1 MLRDR
6 NARRLHSVARPGT
19 NGVAR
24 RCAHLL
30 ELQTLLV
37 QHLCM
42 LAQNRALTHDS
53 RLEHFPMLDLF
64 AQCVSLGS
72 ELGRLRI
79 ELLLAD
85 PLEELRPLSS
95 GIALLLRAAARHAC
109 WAPCAVGLWRSRDCL
124 PRVPPGEPANGALPN
139 EASAG
144 RGRPKKAEEGRANL
158 LEEDYVMKGDTQ
170 PTKRL
175 AHPSPLPLS
184 SPTSR

>member
-79 ELLLAD
+79 ELLLLDAVEVGW
-85 PLEELRPLSS
+85 PLCST
-95 GIALLLRAAARHAC
+95 
-109 WAPCAVGLWRSRDCL
+109 PCMLFTR
-124 PRVPPGEPANGALPN
+124 
-139 EASAG
+139 
-144 RGRPKKAEEGRANL
+144 
-158 LEEDYVMKGDTQ
+158 
-170 PTKRL
+170 
-175 AHPSPLPLS
+175 
-184 SPTSR
+184 